1 MATSSVGWRY
11 RLVDLKMR
19 SLLFGLACATLV
31 LPAAAQQNP
40 VDKNVRYDLQDL
52 NFDMWCQETEKLP
65 PERCDRRT
73 AEDEAQFELYRTAV
87 EKYEL
92 PYLKRKD
99 TDQNLS
105 RVVIHADPVPNE
117 DPARH
122 PSDKDIASPK
132 PNP

>member
-1 MATSSVGWRY
+1 
-11 RLVDLKMR
+11 MR
-19 SLLFGLACATLV
+19 SSIVGMTLAAAVLVCA

-40 VDKNVRYDLQDL
+40 ADKTTRYDLQDL

-65 PERCDRRT
+65 PDRCDRRIP
-73 AEDEAQFELYRTAV
+73 EDEALFETYRTSV

-92 PYLKRKD
+92 PYLQRKA

-117 DPARH
+117 DPVRH
-122 PSDKDIASPK
+122 PTDHYIASPPK